1 MNRLSSLDALRGFD
15 MVWIMGLSSVAI
27 SFCSMFPGGTDWWIC
42 SQMHHAHGVGFTFYD
57 LIFPLFFMAGVS

>member
-1 MNRLSSLDALRGFD
+1 

-57 LIFPLFFMAGVS
+57 LIFPLFLFMAGVS